1 MRRLNPDEAD
11 LWRRL
16 AKSVTRPGEPRQPKP
31 RMLLEATPEPV
42 ARRGVTGTTLDAVWD
57 RKLAKGEVA
66 PDRTMDLHEMTV
78 AEAHRALDAGLASA
92 VAAGARLL
100 VIVAGKAREGRP
112 ARLMPG
118 GRGIIAASVED
129 WLALSPFAGNI
140 AAVRPAH
147 IRHGGAGAL
156 YVVLRRKR

>member
-1 MRRLNPDEAD
+1 MRRLSPDEAD
-11 LWRRL
+11 LWGRL
-16 AKSVTRPGEPRQPKP
+16 AKSVTRPGEPRKP
-31 RMLLEATPEPV
+31 RARQLLEPAPEPV
-42 ARRGVTGTTLDAVWD
+42 ARKGTTGTTLDAAWD

-66 PDRTMDLHEMTV
+66 PDRTVDLHEMTV
-78 AEAHRALDAGLASA
+78 AEAHRALDAALASA

-100 VIVAGKAREGRP
+100 VVVAGKSRDGRP

-140 AAVRPAH
+140 AAVRRAH

>member
-11 LWRRL
+11 LWGRL

-31 RMLLEATPEPV
+31 RMLLEAPPEPV
-42 ARRGVTGTTLDAVWD
+42 ARRGPAGTTLDAAWD
-57 RKLAKGEVA
+57 RKLAKGEVP
-66 PDRTMDLHEMTV
+66 PDRTVDLHEMTV
-78 AEAHRALDAGLASA
+78 AEAHRALDAALASA
-92 VAAGARLL
+92 IAAGARLL
-100 VIVAGKAREGRP
+100 LIVAGKARDGRP

-140 AAVRPAH
+140 AAVRRAH
-147 IRHGGAGAL
+147 LRHGGAGAL
-156 YVVLRRKR
+156 YVVLRRRR